1 MAKNEPRTKTLDELR
16 KEGASTSAPKK
27 NGKPKKKDGFWRSI
41 LIAALIAIG
50 IRSFFVEAFR
60 IPTGSM
66 KNSLLVG
73 DYLFVNKLAYSFKT
87 PKYIPFTNIEIPHI
101 GFNTFHVSRGDVVVF
116 EFPGNK
122 DQVTLTK
129 DEKNINYIK
138 RCIGIPGDTIEV
150 RNKQVYVNGLPM
162 INPEH
167 LILGPDTMPKGR
179 PEPGGNL
186 FPNGNHNWNRDNY
199 GPIRIPKKGDVIP
212 LDANNYDAW
221 AVIIQREGHS
231 VKVGDQGVIMIDEK
245 PVKNYTIERDYLWM
259 MGDNRD
265 NSLDSR
271 YWGFAPLDNVVGNA
285 LFIYWSMFNPPYA
298 PQEGDPDEI
307 QKFNIRWGRILNGVH

>member
-1 MAKNEPRTKTLDELR
+1 MANNEPRTKTLDQLR
-16 KEGASTSAPKK
+16 KEGGSVSTPKK
-27 NGKPKKKDGFWRSI
+27 PVKKKDGFWRSI
-41 LIAALIAIG
+41 FFAALIAIG

-87 PKYIPFTNIEIPHI
+87 PKYLPFTNLKIPNFGI
-101 GFNTFHVSRGDVVVF
+101 NTFDVKRGDVVVF
-116 EFPGNK
+116 EFPG
-122 DQVTLTK
+122 DRDLVVPR
-129 DEKNINYIK
+129 EKNINYIK
-138 RCIGIPGDTIEV
+138 RCIGTPGDTIEV
-150 RNKQVYVNGLPM
+150 RNKQVYVNGAPM
-162 INPEH
+162 KNPEMMVASR
-167 LILGPDTMPKGR
+167 DTMPKGH

-186 FPNGNHNWNRDNY
+186 FPKGNNTWNRDNY
-199 GPIRIPKKGDVIP
+199 GPIRIPKKGDVIQ
-212 LDANNYDAW
+212 LSSDNYDAW
-221 AVIIQREGHS
+221 AVIIQREGHTM
-231 VKVGDQGVIMIDEK
+231 KLGDNGAMLIDDK
-245 PVKNYTIERDYLWM
+245 PVKSYTIERDYLWM

-298 PQEGDPDEI
+298 PAEGDPDEV

>member
-1 MAKNEPRTKTLDELR
+1 MAKNETRTRTLEDIR
-16 KEGASTSAPKK
+16 KDGGSVSTPKK
-27 NGKPKKKDGFWRSI
+27 PVKKKDGFWRSI
-41 LIAALIAIG
+41 LIAGLIAIG

-66 KNSLLVG
+66 KNTLLVG
-73 DYLFVNKLAYSFKT
+73 DYLFVNKLAYSFKS
-87 PKYIPFTNIEIPHI
+87 PKYLPFTNIPIPHL

-122 DQVTLTK
+122 DQVTLSK
-129 DEKNINYIK
+129 DERNVNYIK

-150 RNKQVYVNGLPM
+150 RNKQVYVNSVAM
-162 INPEH
+162 KNPENW
-167 LILGPDTMPKGR
+167 ITSRDTMPKGQ

-186 FPNGNHNWNRDNY
+186 FPNGNNKWNRDNY

-212 LDANNYDAW
+212 LSGENYDAW
-221 AVIIQREGHS
+221 AVIIQREGHTIRL
-231 VKVGDQGVIMIDEK
+231 GDHGAVEIDDK
-245 PVKNYTIERDYLWM
+245 PVTSYTIERDYLWM

-271 YWGFAPLDNVVGNA
+271 YWGFAPVDNVVGNA
-285 LFIYWSMFNPPYA
+285 LFIYWSMFWPPY
-298 PQEGDPDEI
+298 PPNEGDQEEP
-307 QKFNIRWGRILNGVH
+307 QKFHMRWERILNGVH